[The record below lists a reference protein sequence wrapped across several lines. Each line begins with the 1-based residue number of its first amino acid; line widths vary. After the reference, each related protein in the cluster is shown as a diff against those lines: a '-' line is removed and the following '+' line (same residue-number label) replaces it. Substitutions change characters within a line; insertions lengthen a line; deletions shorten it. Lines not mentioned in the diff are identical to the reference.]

1 MLPFGICGFKMIQ
14 KYKFFCFATLLVC
27 ASVHANNPESTI
39 DTKAREYALNV
50 VYAYIGERRDLN
62 NSELIAV
69 EKISKLYQD
78 TQIKL
83 TEKESTSPKNTENDN
98 LEGLASDLFTLK
110 SQFYEFFLDKNF
122 GMTNDIQTQENN
134 NEDKYPS
141 EK

>member
-1 MLPFGICGFKMIQ
+1 MIQ